1 MALSYQ
7 RKQLDQHST
16 QLCSGQPAQILR
28 KSAAAGFFSLVADD
42 ISRILEVA
50 SDRLTPPRFRH
61 ALATKNIDHTVIAF
75 MAGIFILRVIIVAY
89 VGKANSPGCR
99 VSLRIIDS

>member
-16 QLCSGQPAQILR
+16 QLCPGQPAQILR

-42 ISRILEVA
+42 ISRVLEVA

-75 MAGIFILRVIIVAY
+75 MTGIFIQLPIHF
-89 VGKANSPGCR
+89 
-99 VSLRIIDS
+99 